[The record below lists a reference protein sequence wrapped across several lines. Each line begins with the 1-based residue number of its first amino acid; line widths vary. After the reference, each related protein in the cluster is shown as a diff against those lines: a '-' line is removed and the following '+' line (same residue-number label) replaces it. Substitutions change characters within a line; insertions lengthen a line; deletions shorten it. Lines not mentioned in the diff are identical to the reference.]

1 MLCRIREMI
10 AMVSTATRTSLRKR
24 KPVERLTM
32 DAEDDGPKRE
42 KKRTRTMTTTQAAKT
57 KAVTVKVEPRAMKP
71 SDDVPSTTAKKPKT
85 TKAKAEL
92 AKAQPSGK
100 SSATSSNKKGP
111 NTIAKTTK
119 GKTTKKMEKSGV
131 ALPDDVWGAIA
142 QFVCEDVDE
151 DKLYSTH
158 RKTGEKVDKRKVV
171 YKRRLDTLFA
181 MRGTNKQLCRVMS
194 SDFGEEIFQ
203 LAFENFCEVSDAT
216 HGIDNAPPTM
226 LWRHKAF
233 FLTGLGCQSCDA
245 HPTTRKPNWVFGVRM
260 CKDCLQKHT
269 VIHQEL
275 EDESWTKSATYEEL
289 TKGLPHDEVQGW
301 SQFYRS
307 PYTMIRF
314 WKQSVTNR
322 KALLSRAKT
331 PSERERICA
340 PPAPKQDKQLLEKK
354 AREKRTEALKA
365 ELDLIGC
372 ELRADSKLSE
382 LFIEGFPKS
391 LRLRKKWTAKN
402 VAKRMAQMKYLHE
415 YCREFQE
422 TIQDWREEINDMFDV
437 YGHGYGNY
445 TYEVTGFHRFGA
457 AVRDLAD
464 TWTRFPKQWPWL
476 VQPTT

>member
-1 MLCRIREMI
+1 MD
-10 AMVSTATRTSLRKR
+10 VDDNGSKR
-24 KPVERLTM
+24 K
-32 DAEDDGPKRE
+32 
-42 KKRTRTMTTTQAAKT
+42 KKKTTTTKTKTTTKAAKT
-57 KAVTVKVEPRAMKP
+57 KAMTVKVEPHAMKT
-71 SDDVPSTTAKKPKT
+71 SDDVPSTTAKKMKT
-85 TKAKAEL
+85 TKVKIEL
-92 AKAQPSGK
+92 AKTQPSGK
-100 SSATSSNKKGP
+100 SSAKSTGSNKKVP

-119 GKTTKKMEKSGV
+119 AKTTKKIENSSV
-131 ALPDDVWGAIA
+131 ELPDEVWGAIA

-151 DKLYSTH
+151 DKLYSTN

-216 HGIDNAPPTM
+216 HGIDDAPPTM

-233 FLTGLGCQSCDA
+233 FLTGLGCQTCDA

-275 EDESWTKSATYEEL
+275 QDESWTKWATYEEL

-301 SQFYRS
+301 SKFFKS
-307 PYTMIRF
+307 AYTMIRY
-314 WKQSVTNR
+314 WRQSVKNR
-322 KALLSRAKT
+322 KALLRHAKT

-340 PPAPKQDKQLLEKK
+340 PPAAKQDKQLLEKK
-354 AREKRTEALKA
+354 AREKRKEALKA

-391 LRLRKKWTAKN
+391 LRERKKWTAKK
-402 VAKRMAQMKYLHE
+402 VAERMAQMKYLHE
-415 YCREFQE
+415 YCREFKATVQG
-422 TIQDWREEINDMFDV
+422 WRREINDMFDH

-445 TYEVTGFHRFGA
+445 TYEVTGFYSLGA

-476 VQPTT
+476 VQPAT